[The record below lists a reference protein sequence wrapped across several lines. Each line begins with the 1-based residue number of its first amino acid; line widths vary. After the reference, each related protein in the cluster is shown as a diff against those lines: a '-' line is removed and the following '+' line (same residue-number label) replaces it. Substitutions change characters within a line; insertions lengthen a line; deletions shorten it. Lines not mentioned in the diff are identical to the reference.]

1 MPQFF
6 APPSEI
12 EQYAWTLAQ
21 ELMSR
26 ALSESLDGVDFYDW
40 ARNEDFL
47 RQRKIKWFIGS
58 SKVCFWDRFLGDWV
72 IKVGL
77 RNLSMDY
84 AEVEYEAYLKAKMYE
99 LEQYFPITIFLGE
112 LEGIK
117 FYLQQRAECEPEQ
130 VQSKLIKRVSE
141 LEGCNS
147 YTLAWNIAD
156 DLETEDRI
164 MFLFED
170 ERLANFILSNGIN
183 DLHEG
188 NFGYIEGQLVIIDFS
203 GWRD

>member
-1 MPQFF
+1 MSQFF
-6 APPSEI
+6 CPPSEI

-26 ALSESLDGVDFYDW
+26 ALNEFLDSVDFYDW

-47 RQRKIKWFIGS
+47 RQRGIEWFIGS
-58 SKVCFWDRFLGDWV
+58 SKVCFWDCLLGDWV

-77 RNLSMDY
+77 RDLSMDY
-84 AEVEYEAYLKAKMYE
+84 AEVEYKAYLKAKMCE
-99 LEQYFPITIFLGE
+99 LERYFPITIFLGE
-112 LEGIK
+112 LEGVK
-117 FYLQQRAECEPEQ
+117 FYLQQRAECAPEQ
-130 VQSKLIKRVSE
+130 VHSKLIERVSE
-141 LEGCNS
+141 SEECSS
-147 YTLAWNIAD
+147 YTLAGYVVE

-188 NFGYIEGQLVIIDFS
+188 NFGYIKGQLVIIDFS

>member
-6 APPSEI
+6 APSKEI
-12 EQYAWTLAQ
+12 KQYAWTLAQ
-21 ELMSR
+21 ELVSR
-26 ALSESLDGVDFYDW
+26 ALSESLDDIGFYDW
-40 ARNEDFL
+40 AQNEDFL
-47 RQRKIKWFIGS
+47 WQRKIKWFIGS

-77 RNLSMDY
+77 RNLSMNY
-84 AEVEYEAYLKAKMYE
+84 AEVEYEVYLEAKKCE

-117 FYLQQRAECEPEQ
+117 FYLQQRAEYAPEQ
-130 VQSKLIKRVSE
+130 VHSKLIERVSE
-141 LEGCNS
+141 LEGYDS
-147 YTLAWNIAD
+147 YTLAWNVAD
-156 DLETEDRI
+156 DLETEDRV

-170 ERLANFILSNGIN
+170 ERLADFILSNGIN

-188 NFGYIEGQLVIIDFS
+188 NFGYIDGELVIIDFS